1 MGAAQQNTGMNY
13 GSSQNNYR
21 STPMNQSGFAQSMY
35 SQNPYQQNYGGQQA
49 RFGINTGQPI
59 GQTNNQYFGNP
70 QYDNQMPWM
79 NQFQPPATQN
89 IDMQNPQ
96 MQNVMKSASSAMSM
110 LKNKLPQIIQP
121 QQAQQPA
128 SNDYYQF
135 SPAPPAVPT
144 QAPDYASNPSPLS
157 VDDIRARL
165 FASTGGNVTP
175 GATDF
180 YKSQFQANPDGS
192 QNSFSASA
200 PVVPGSGWDY
210 WK

>member
-89 IDMQNPQ
+89 INMQNPQ
-96 MQNVMKSASSAMSM
+96 MQNIMKGASSAMSM
-110 LKNKLPQIIQP
+110 LKNKMPQMIQP

-128 SNDYYQF
+128 SN
-135 SPAPPAVPT
+135 
-144 QAPDYASNPSPLS
+144 NPSPFS
-157 VDDIRARL
+157 VDDIRARM

-192 QNSFSASA
+192 QNSVSASA